1 MNNVSSC
8 YNYDSMTGL
17 GDRSAFFQDVRYH
30 IESDAHVHII
40 VVQLSHLAH
49 INRRYGVQVGDQLIR
64 VISEYLKELD
74 EEYTAYRIGNSR
86 LVLMGGECTQQRAEE
101 FVEGIHKRFQKDWR
115 VSYRE
120 EEYAILSS
128 ACLLHL
134 FLDPR
139 DTENDLLDKI
149 NYTISM
155 VPSHEEDNVI
165 FFDEAIN
172 ADMQRKRY
180 VLEEVRYAIENKTF
194 QMYYQPIYDC
204 QKERF
209 DSAESLIRLFGRDG
223 SFISPGEFIPMA
235 EINGLIDD
243 ISWIVLE
250 KVCEFLG
257 HYPDLPLSAVS
268 VNMTGKQILNPG
280 FVRRIEEHL
289 ENYHTDGGRLR
300 IEITE
305 RIITEDFEKVKK
317 VMEYLSQKGI
327 HFYLDDFGTGYS
339 NISSMLSLPFEVI
352 KFDQSLVKTMNSSDK
367 GLRTIGLLAD
377 IMHENDCVVVAEGVE
392 TEQQAKTAQE
402 RRLDRIQGYYFA
414 RPMPEKELI
423 QFLEEKRGLRWI

>member
-30 IESDAHVHII
+30 IELDAHVHII

-86 LVLMGGECTQQRAEE
+86 LVLMGGECTQHKAEE

-120 EEYAILSS
+120 KEYAILSS

-180 VLEEVRYAIENKTF
+180 VLEEVRYAIENKMF
-194 QMYYQPIYDC
+194 
-204 QKERF
+204 
-209 DSAESLIRLFGRDG
+209 
-223 SFISPGEFIPMA
+223 
-235 EINGLIDD
+235 
-243 ISWIVLE
+243 
-250 KVCEFLG
+250 
-257 HYPDLPLSAVS
+257 
-268 VNMTGKQILNPG
+268 
-280 FVRRIEEHL
+280 
-289 ENYHTDGGRLR
+289 
-300 IEITE
+300 
-305 RIITEDFEKVKK
+305 
-317 VMEYLSQKGI
+317 
-327 HFYLDDFGTGYS
+327 
-339 NISSMLSLPFEVI
+339 
-352 KFDQSLVKTMNSSDK
+352 
-367 GLRTIGLLAD
+367 
-377 IMHENDCVVVAEGVE
+377 
-392 TEQQAKTAQE
+392 
-402 RRLDRIQGYYFA
+402 
-414 RPMPEKELI
+414 
-423 QFLEEKRGLRWI
+423 